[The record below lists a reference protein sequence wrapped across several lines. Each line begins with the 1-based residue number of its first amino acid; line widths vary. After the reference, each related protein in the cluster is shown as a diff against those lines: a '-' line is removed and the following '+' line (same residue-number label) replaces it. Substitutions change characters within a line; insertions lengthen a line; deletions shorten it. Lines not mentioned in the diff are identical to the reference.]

1 MGKVQEDEDTNNVLE
16 TEVMSFIGG
25 KNLQENEDSKTFS
38 NCFGLVDQSSIEIV
52 LDHMDTELMKVK
64 SQLKCLHLFV
74 AIIVFDMLSF
84 TFDMLYIILTF
95 YHFYLICYHLY

>member
-38 NCFGLVDQSSIEIV
+38 NFFGLVDQSSIEIV

-64 SQLKCLHLFV
+64 SQLKRLHLFV